1 MENIYLQLIDNAYKD
16 ILSHIFGAY
25 NTMLN
30 TYHTLFL
37 VIFLI
42 VFTNKGMTF
51 LLKRHHII
59 SKVILYALYFLIII
73 INMCLL
79 IGVWE

>member
-1 MENIYLQLIDNAYKD
+1 MENIYLQLIDNAYRD
-16 ILSHIFGAY
+16 ILSHIFGVD
-25 NTMLN
+25 NSMLN

-42 VFTNKGMTF
+42 VFANRGMAF

-59 SKVILYALYFLIII
+59 SKVISYFLYFLVIII
-73 INMCLL
+73 DLSLL
-79 IGVWE
+79 IGV

>member
-1 MENIYLQLIDNAYKD
+1 MDNIYLRLIDTAYMD
-16 ILSHIFGAY
+16 ILSHIFGAD

-42 VFTNKGMTF
+42 IFANRGMTF

-59 SKVILYALYFLIII
+59 SKIISYFLYFLIII
-73 INMCLL
+73 IDLSLL
-79 IGVWE
+79 IGV

>member
-1 MENIYLQLIDNAYKD
+1 MDNIYLQMVDTAYRD
-16 ILSHIFGAY
+16 ILSHIFGADD
-25 NTMLN
+25 TMLN

-42 VFTNKGMTF
+42 IFANRGMAF

-59 SKVILYALYFLIII
+59 SKIISYILYFLIII
-73 INMCLL
+73 IDLRLL
-79 IGVWE
+79 IGV

>member
-1 MENIYLQLIDNAYKD
+1 MDNIYLQLIDNAYRD
-16 ILSHIFGAY
+16 ILSHIFGAD
-25 NTMLN
+25 NNMLN

-42 VFTNKGMTF
+42 IFANRGMAF

-59 SKVILYALYFLIII
+59 SKVISYFLYFLVIII
-73 INMCLL
+73 DLSLL
-79 IGVWE
+79 IGV

>member
-1 MENIYLQLIDNAYKD
+1 MDYIYLQIVDTAYRD
-16 ILSHIFGAY
+16 ILSHIFGAD

-42 VFTNKGMTF
+42 IFANKGMTF
-51 LLKRHHII
+51 LLRRHHII
-59 SKVILYALYFLIII
+59 SKIISYILYFLIII
-73 INMCLL
+73 IDLRLL
-79 IGVWE
+79 IGV

>member
-1 MENIYLQLIDNAYKD
+1 MENIYLQLIDNAYRD
-16 ILSHIFGAY
+16 ILSHIFGAD

-30 TYHTLFL
+30 TYHALFL

-42 VFTNKGMTF
+42 IFANKGMAF

-59 SKVILYALYFLIII
+59 SKIISYILYFLIII
-73 INMCLL
+73 IDMSLL
-79 IGVWE
+79 IGV

>member
-1 MENIYLQLIDNAYKD
+1 MHYIYLQMVDTAYRD
-16 ILSHIFGAY
+16 ILSHIFGAD

-42 VFTNKGMTF
+42 IFANRGMAF
-51 LLKRHHII
+51 LLRRHHII
-59 SKVILYALYFLIII
+59 SKVISYFLYFLVVIIDLS
-73 INMCLL
+73 LL
-79 IGVWE
+79 IGV

>member
-1 MENIYLQLIDNAYKD
+1 MDNIYLQMVDDSYRN
-16 ILSHIFGAY
+16 ILSHIFGAD

-42 VFTNKGMTF
+42 IFANRGMAF
-51 LLKRHHII
+51 LLRRHHII
-59 SKVILYALYFLIII
+59 SKIISYFLYFLIVII
-73 INMCLL
+73 DLSLL
-79 IGVWE
+79 IGV

>member
-1 MENIYLQLIDNAYKD
+1 MDNIYLQMVDDSYRN
-16 ILSHIFGAY
+16 ILSHIFGAD

-42 VFTNKGMTF
+42 IFANRGMTF
-51 LLKRHHII
+51 LLRRHHII
-59 SKVILYALYFLIII
+59 SKIISYTLYFLVIVIDLS
-73 INMCLL
+73 LL
-79 IGVWE
+79 IGV

>member
-1 MENIYLQLIDNAYKD
+1 MENIYLQLLDNAYSD
-16 ILSHIFGAY
+16 ILSHIFGAD

-30 TYHTLFL
+30 TYHALFL

-42 VFTNKGMTF
+42 IFANRGMTF

-59 SKVILYALYFLIII
+59 SKIISYILYFLVIVIDLS
-73 INMCLL
+73 LL
-79 IGVWE
+79 IGV

>member
-16 ILSHIFGAY
+16 ILSHIFGAD

-42 VFTNKGMTF
+42 IFANKGMAF
-51 LLKRHHII
+51 LLRRHHII
-59 SKVILYALYFLIII
+59 SKIISYILYFLIVII
-73 INMCLL
+73 DLRLL
-79 IGVWE
+79 IGV

>member
-1 MENIYLQLIDNAYKD
+1 MENIYLQIVDDSYRN
-16 ILSHIFGAY
+16 ILSHIFGAD

-42 VFTNKGMTF
+42 IFANRGMAF
-51 LLKRHHII
+51 LLRRHRII
-59 SKVILYALYFLIII
+59 SKIISYILYFLIII
-73 INMCLL
+73 INLRLL
-79 IGVWE
+79 TGV

>member
-1 MENIYLQLIDNAYKD
+1 MENIYLQLIDNVYMD
-16 ILSHIFGAY
+16 ILSHIFGAD

-30 TYHTLFL
+30 TYHALFL

-42 VFTNKGMTF
+42 IFANRGMAF

-59 SKVILYALYFLIII
+59 SKIISYFLYFLIVII
-73 INMCLL
+73 DLSLL
-79 IGVWE
+79 IGV

>member
-1 MENIYLQLIDNAYKD
+1 MDNIYLQMVDDAYRN
-16 ILSHIFGAY
+16 ILSHIFGAD

-30 TYHTLFL
+30 TYHALFL

-42 VFTNKGMTF
+42 IFANRGMAF

-59 SKVILYALYFLIII
+59 SKIISYFLYFLIVII
-73 INMCLL
+73 DLSLL
-79 IGVWE
+79 IGV

>member
-1 MENIYLQLIDNAYKD
+1 MDYIYLQMVDTAYRD
-16 ILSHIFGAY
+16 ILSHIFGAD

-42 VFTNKGMTF
+42 IFTNRGMTF

-59 SKVILYALYFLIII
+59 SKIISYFLYFLVIVIDLS
-73 INMCLL
+73 LL
-79 IGVWE
+79 IGV

>member
-1 MENIYLQLIDNAYKD
+1 MENIYLQLIDNAYRD
-16 ILSHIFGAY
+16 ILSHIFGAD

-30 TYHTLFL
+30 IYHALFL

-42 VFTNKGMTF
+42 IFANRGMTF

-59 SKVILYALYFLIII
+59 SKIISYILYFLVIVIDLS
-73 INMCLL
+73 LL
-79 IGVWE
+79 IGD

>member
-1 MENIYLQLIDNAYKD
+1 MENIYLQLIDNAYRD
-16 ILSHIFGAY
+16 ILSHIFGAD

-30 TYHTLFL
+30 TYHALFL

-42 VFTNKGMTF
+42 IFANKGMTF

-59 SKVILYALYFLIII
+59 IKIISYILYFLVIVIDLS
-73 INMCLL
+73 LL
-79 IGVWE
+79 IGD

>member
-1 MENIYLQLIDNAYKD
+1 METIYLQMVDSAYRN
-16 ILSHIFGAY
+16 ILSHIFGAD

-42 VFTNKGMTF
+42 IFANRGMAF
-51 LLKRHHII
+51 LLRRHHII
-59 SKVILYALYFLIII
+59 SKIISYALYFLIII

-79 IGVWE
+79 IGVW

>member
-1 MENIYLQLIDNAYKD
+1 MEIIYLQMVDSAYRN
-16 ILSHIFGAY
+16 ILAHIFGAD
-25 NTMLN
+25 NNMLN

-42 VFTNKGMTF
+42 IFTNRGMAF

-59 SKVILYALYFLIII
+59 TKIISYTLYFLIII

-79 IGVWE
+79 IGVW

>member
-1 MENIYLQLIDNAYKD
+1 MDYIYLRMVDTAYRD
-16 ILSHIFGAY
+16 ILSHIFGAD

-42 VFTNKGMTF
+42 IFANRGMAF

-59 SKVILYALYFLIII
+59 SKIISYILYFLIII
-73 INMCLL
+73 IDLRLL
-79 IGVWE
+79 IGV

>member
-1 MENIYLQLIDNAYKD
+1 MENIYLQIVDDSYRN
-16 ILSHIFGAY
+16 ILSHIFGAD

-42 VFTNKGMTF
+42 IFANRGMAF
-51 LLKRHHII
+51 LLRRHHII
-59 SKVILYALYFLIII
+59 SKIISYILYFLIII
-73 INMCLL
+73 INLRLL
-79 IGVWE
+79 IGV

>member
-1 MENIYLQLIDNAYKD
+1 MDYIYLQMVDTAYRD
-16 ILSHIFGAY
+16 ILSHIFGAD

-42 VFTNKGMTF
+42 IFANRGMSF
-51 LLKRHHII
+51 LLRRHHII
-59 SKVILYALYFLIII
+59 SKIISYFLYFLIVII
-73 INMCLL
+73 DLSLL
-79 IGVWE
+79 IGV

>member
-1 MENIYLQLIDNAYKD
+1 MDNIYLQLIDTAYRD
-16 ILSHIFGAY
+16 ILSHIFGAD

-42 VFTNKGMTF
+42 VFANKGMTF
-51 LLKRHHII
+51 LLKRNHII
-59 SKVILYALYFLIII
+59 SKIISYILYFLVIII
-73 INMCLL
+73 DLSLL
-79 IGVWE
+79 IGV

>member
-1 MENIYLQLIDNAYKD
+1 MENIYLQLIDNAYRD
-16 ILSHIFGAY
+16 ILSHIFGAD

-30 TYHTLFL
+30 TYHALFL

-42 VFTNKGMTF
+42 IFANRGMTF

-59 SKVILYALYFLIII
+59 SKIISYILYFLIVII
-73 INMCLL
+73 DLSLL
-79 IGVWE
+79 IGV

>member
-1 MENIYLQLIDNAYKD
+1 MDNIYLQMVDTAYRD
-16 ILSHIFGAY
+16 ILSHIFGAD

-30 TYHTLFL
+30 IYHTLFL

-42 VFTNKGMTF
+42 IFANRGMTF

-59 SKVILYALYFLIII
+59 SKIISYILYFLIII
-73 INMCLL
+73 IDLRLL
-79 IGVWE
+79 IGV

>member
-1 MENIYLQLIDNAYKD
+1 MDNIYLQLIDNAYRD
-16 ILSHIFGAY
+16 ILSHIFGAD

-30 TYHTLFL
+30 IYHALFL

-42 VFTNKGMTF
+42 IFANRGMTF

-59 SKVILYALYFLIII
+59 SKIISYILYFLVIII
-73 INMCLL
+73 DLSLL
-79 IGVWE
+79 IGV

>member
-1 MENIYLQLIDNAYKD
+1 MENIYLQLIDNAYRD
-16 ILSHIFGAY
+16 ILSHIFGSD

-30 TYHTLFL
+30 TYHALFL

-42 VFTNKGMTF
+42 VFANRGMAF

-59 SKVILYALYFLIII
+59 SKIISYILYFLIIVI
-73 INMCLL
+73 DLSLL
-79 IGVWE
+79 IGV